1 VVESFERDFL
11 QRALRRHGGNITK
24 AAERSACTARTSS
37 RRCASSGSPPR
48 RRTEMQLFAR
58 MGNLLRGLL
67 AAGSADA
74 STAPRSG
81 LRGRHPGA
89 REQYAKLR
97 AAAAGILY
105 MRSKLAKELERQSA
119 ELGRV
124 RRQLDVAVDRE
135 DDVAALALIGRR
147 DPLDAEVE
155 RLGAE
160 LGELTKEADGAK
172 QNLIT
177 FQNEIARSATNGCA

>member
-1 VVESFERDFL
+1 
-11 QRALRRHGGNITK
+11 
-24 AAERSACTARTSS
+24 
-37 RRCASSGSPPR
+37 
-48 RRTEMQLFAR
+48 
-58 MGNLLRGLL
+58 
-67 AAGSADA
+67 
-74 STAPRSG
+74 
-81 LRGRHPGA
+81 
-89 REQYAKLR
+89 
-97 AAAAGILY
+97 

-177 FQNEIARSATNGCA
+177 FQNEIARLRDERVRMMARLANAKARLRFHATLSGLSPDADIRAWRRCATT